1 MVPLSTQWKAVAPL
15 LFFRRID
22 VMTRL
27 AMVYPSRVK
36 ENVSAE
42 LLYSPLALGY
52 LARHT
57 PDHFDISLYD
67 EYVGADI
74 DPDTVN
80 ADLVAVSAITPGIRR
95 AYDIGDRLR
104 KRGIKSIIGGAHVT
118 ALPEEA
124 LEHYDTVCIGEG
136 EGPWR
141 QFLKDF
147 DAGKAER
154 TYYGPCNVPLET
166 LGAPRRD
173 MSHPNYH
180 YPSAMTSRGCPYSCS
195 FCYLTVFKERKYRTI
210 PHETILEDLDAIR
223 DNGMVVVTDEN
234 FIGYSEKDFEDRKVL
249 LEKMIRKNY
258 RFAWGCQSTT
268 TLATQPELMALMY
281 RSGCRAV
288 FVGFETV
295 EEAGLRQVRKN
306 HNIGLDYKEI
316 VAKLHDHKLA
326 VIASTIF
333 GLDSHTKSYPQL
345 LIREMK
351 KARVDFPRVFF
362 ATAWPGTPFFDS
374 LEKEGR
380 VNRDWD
386 DVRKDIPSIKFAHFT
401 REEALAARTE
411 IVDAFFN
418 LFAIVKVLSR
428 WIFRERTLM
437 FLFLKM
443 TFRNRVS
450 ERIMTRRAGADQGK
464 TVPETGLTPARR
476 GLLGLRGRLPAG
488 GFDVPDGRHDTEEP
502 TSASAV

>member
-1 MVPLSTQWKAVAPL
+1 VVSLRA
-15 LFFRRID
+15 RREALASPAFSRRTD

-27 AMVYPSRVK
+27 AMVYPSRIK

-95 AYDIGDRLR
+95 AYDIGDRLK
-104 KRGIKSIIGGAHVT
+104 KRGIKTIIGGAHVT
-118 ALPEEA
+118 ALPDEA
-124 LEHYDTVCIGEG
+124 LEHFDTVCIGEG

-147 DAGKAER
+147 DAGTTER

-223 DNGMVVVTDEN
+223 DNFVVVVTDEN
-234 FIGYSEKDFEDRKVL
+234 FIGYSEKDFEDRKIL
-249 LEKMIRKNY
+249 LEKMIRKDY
-258 RFAWGCQSTT
+258 KFAWGCQSTT
-268 TLATQPELMALMY
+268 TLATQPELMDLMY

-295 EEAGLRQVRKN
+295 EEAGLKQIRKN
-306 HNIGLDYKEI
+306 HNVGLDYKEI
-316 VAKLHDHKLA
+316 VAKLHEHRLA

-333 GLDSHTKSYPQL
+333 GLDSHTKGYPQQ

-374 LEKEGR
+374 LEQEGR
-380 VNRDWD
+380 VNRNWD
-386 DVRKDIPSIKFAHFT
+386 EVRKDVPSIKFKHFT

-418 LFAIVKVLSR
+418 FLSILKVLSR
-428 WIFRERTLM
+428 WILKERTLM
-437 FLFLKM
+437 LLFLKM
-443 TFRNRVS
+443 TIRNRVS
-450 ERIMTRRAGADQGK
+450 ERIMARRARADRDQA
-464 TVPETGLTPARR
+464 VPAIVLTPVLVRADTS
-476 GLLGLRGRLPAG
+476 PA
-488 GFDVPDGRHDTEEP
+488 P
-502 TSASAV
+502 TATGSIS